1 MRPMPSRE
9 RVNAFVSAVREGRYV
24 EAIAD
29 FYAPE
34 ASMQENMSPPRRGRD
49 LLIAGEKALLGQMR
63 QVVTRRASPV
73 LVDGDRVVIGWEFE
87 FTAADGAVRRP
98 AELALKTWRDD
109 RFVEE
114 QFYYDPSRREGVV
127 SPAEALQ

>member
-1 MRPMPSRE
+1 MPSRE
-9 RVNAFVSAVREGRYV
+9 RVNAFVTAVRDGRYV

-34 ASMQENMSPPRRGRD
+34 ASMQENQAPPRKGRD

-63 QVVTRRASPV
+63 QVVTRRANPV

-87 FTAADGAVRRP
+87 FTVTDGAVRRL
-98 AELALKTWRDD
+98 AELALQTWRDD
-109 RFVEE
+109 RIVEE
-114 QFYYDPSRREGVV
+114 QFYYDPSQRGVVV
-127 SPAEALQ
+127 SPAEASR

>member
-1 MRPMPSRE
+1 MRLMPSRE

-29 FYAPE
+29 YYAPE

-63 QVVTRRASPV
+63 QVVTRRAGPV

-87 FTAADGAVRRP
+87 FTAADGAVRRL
-98 AELALKTWRDD
+98 AELALQTWRDD
-109 RFVEE
+109 RIVEE
-114 QFYYDPSRREGVV
+114 QFYYDPSQREVVV
-127 SPAEALQ
+127 SPAEALR

>member
-1 MRPMPSRE
+1 MPSRE
-9 RVNAFVSAVREGRYV
+9 RVNAFVTAVRDGRYV

-34 ASMQENMSPPRRGRD
+34 ASMQENQAPPRKGRD

-63 QVVTRRASPV
+63 QVVTRRANPV

-87 FTAADGAVRRP
+87 FTATDGAVRRL
-98 AELALKTWRDD
+98 AELALQTWRDD
-109 RFVEE
+109 RIVEE
-114 QFYYDPSRREGVV
+114 QFYYDPSQREVVV
-127 SPAEALQ
+127 SPAEASR

>member
-1 MRPMPSRE
+1 MPSRE
-9 RVNAFVSAVREGRYV
+9 RVNAFVAAVREGRYV
-24 EAIAD
+24 EAIED

-34 ASMQENMSPPRRGRD
+34 ASMQENLASPRTGRD

-87 FTAADGAVRRP
+87 FTTPDGAVRRL
-98 AELALKTWRDD
+98 AELALQTWRDD
-109 RFVEE
+109 RIIEE
-114 QFYYDPSRREGVV
+114 QFYYDPSQREVVV
-127 SPAEALQ
+127 SPAEALP